1 MHAHVLRRPAV
12 IAMLLA
18 VCATGSSA
26 QERQA
31 EFDNYVFPGWTF
43 TPGVSLSGMWDSN
56 ATLAGPEAEAGRTP
70 GDNVFVIVPSGQ
82 IALNSPRTTFSAGYR
97 GYVRRHVDLEE
108 LNGFDQRAYVTF
120 QREITPRLSWF
131 ANNEYSRLPTT
142 DLLELYG
149 VPFRRLGVKS
159 NRLGVG
165 MKARLTK
172 LTDLNLRYDNQW
184 SSFDRV
190 DEFVNGGTIH
200 GFMAD
205 VRRRLSERLTVGA
218 EGRIH
223 RSDVTRSEP
232 RVKWFQDAGGL
243 LAYKLS
249 VTLTLDAAGGIS
261 HVIDSRFNET
271 QTSPYYRLGLQHG
284 TARATMGIALE
295 QSYTPSF
302 GFSGSNNNR
311 ELHGFVHMPFS
322 RNRFYVQ
329 ADGSWRRSNPF
340 FADVDVRL
348 DTIVTNAVVGYAAL
362 RWLRTEGYYAYSRQ
376 DSIIPGDPIQ
386 RHRIGMQLVV
396 SQPMRIR

>member
-1 MHAHVLRRPAV
+1 
-12 IAMLLA
+12 
-18 VCATGSSA
+18 
-26 QERQA
+26 
-31 EFDNYVFPGWTF
+31 
-43 TPGVSLSGMWDSN
+43 
-56 ATLAGPEAEAGRTP
+56 
-70 GDNVFVIVPSGQ
+70 
-82 IALNSPRTTFSAGYR
+82 
-97 GYVRRHVDLEE
+97 
-108 LNGFDQRAYVTF
+108 VTF
-120 QREITPRLSWF
+120 QREATPRLSWF
-131 ANNEYSRLPTT
+131 VNNEFSRLPTT

-149 VPFRRLGVKS
+149 VPFRRLGVTS

-172 LTDLNLRYDNQW
+172 LTDLNVRYDNQW

-205 VRRRLSERLTVGA
+205 VRRRLSERLTVGV
-218 EGRIH
+218 EGRLH

-232 RVKWFQDAGGL
+232 RVKWFQDGGGI

-249 VTLTLDAAGGIS
+249 ETLTLDLAGGIS
-261 HVIDSRFNET
+261 HVIDSRFDET

-340 FADVDVRL
+340 FADVEVRL
-348 DTIVTNAVVGYAAL
+348 DTVVTNATIGYAAL

-386 RHRIGMQLVV
+386 RHRIGMQIVV